1 MEICLSVL
9 EMKAFPMRFPSESKT
24 KIWRGTRRNFYNGGS
39 TLLTSVTRA
48 SYRSFLRG
56 NKEEE
61 ATMKGRRQRVS
72 RCDNTDS
79 SNNKEPPIGCR
90 QSDNEVK
97 SGHGYES
104 RKYHTEPAHWVI
116 KSRSSSLKRR
126 VKARITADRIDIIK
140 CMILVSCSRLLSLVF
155 FPVEGE

>member
-1 MEICLSVL
+1 
-9 EMKAFPMRFPSESKT
+9 
-24 KIWRGTRRNFYNGGS
+24 
-39 TLLTSVTRA
+39 
-48 SYRSFLRG
+48 
-56 NKEEE
+56 
-61 ATMKGRRQRVS
+61 MKGRRQHVS

-79 SNNKEPPIGCR
+79 SNNKERPIGCR

-104 RKYHTEPAHWVI
+104 RKYHTETAHWVI

-155 FPVEGE
+155 FAVEGE